1 MGLFRPRRPSGTATA
16 TPGGRGTQAGT
27 GAPRGSGAPS
37 GGNGYGRSRFDEM
50 SLARFIQTL
59 PEVVDEICTARSRT
73 TAYITETA
81 QSVRNRAASA
91 AESQPVNQNVAAE
104 LYDIARRMNQVEQ
117 EAAERMRRLEERAA
131 ALKPMANQR
140 HESDRARWE
149 APRKGSHGVEQKAD
163 NRAARNDT

>member
-1 MGLFRPRRPSGTATA
+1 MGLFSPRRPRSGAATATA
-16 TPGGRGTQAGT
+16 KPAAT
-27 GAPRGSGAPS
+27 GAPRGGDAPA
-37 GGNGYGRSRFDEM
+37 GGGGYRRSRFEEM

-59 PEVVDEICTARSRT
+59 PEVVEEIGTARKRT

-81 QSVRNRAASA
+81 QSVRNRAAA
-91 AESQPVNQNVAAE
+91 AADGQPVNQNVAAE
-104 LYDIARRMNQVEQ
+104 LFNIARQMNQVEQ

-149 APRKGSHGVEQKAD
+149 APRKGSHAVEEKAD